1 MGKSKGEARQT
12 QTFLGHP
19 LACSVAYETI
29 KYIQKYLPTFQK
41 ELINIDNAFF
51 KFKENMELKALSQKF
66 PFEIRGKGF
75 MKGIWFYSQDEAFC
89 VSLMETLLENGFI
102 VLPEGP
108 RADVLSLTPPLIA
121 NAGQYNKILNSI
133 VSILENK

>member
-1 MGKSKGEARQT
+1 M
-12 QTFLGHP
+12 
-19 LACSVAYETI
+19 V
-29 KYIQKYLPTFQK
+29 
-41 ELINIDNAFF
+41 NIDNAFY

-75 MKGIWFYSQDEAFC
+75 MKGIWFYSQEEGFC
-89 VSLMETLLENGFI
+89 VSLMENLLENGFI

-133 VSILENK
+133 ISILENK